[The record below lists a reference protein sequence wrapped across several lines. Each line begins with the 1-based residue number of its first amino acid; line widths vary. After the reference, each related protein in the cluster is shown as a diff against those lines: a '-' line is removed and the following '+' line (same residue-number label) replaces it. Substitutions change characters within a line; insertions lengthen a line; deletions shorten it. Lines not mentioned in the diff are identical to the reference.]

1 MRTNEIRDGRRK
13 GDAATLA
20 VGGERVQG
28 RCRRVRTRLVRLAV
42 WRGTRTLIPL
52 SAHCRRAAR
61 EKPTASSSQKKIQ
74 SRQREPGVTWV
85 EPVRAAFPP
94 ESWSDRDDHLRSP
107 EFFDAAQFPEI
118 VFESTKIEALDDDDF
133 RITGRLTIHGVS
145 HEIVLDAEVGR
156 HRAGPLGQR
165 ARRPRSHR
173 PALTWRLRDEAPAD
187 ARERQCGRR
196 RQGHARA
203 RRIGHQTCLAA
214 TEVVRFGASRLAWCQ
229 LLRVRSCP
237 SRSWRCLPR
246 SGTSA
251 RPTVTCCIAPATDC
265 TLHRPTRVAAERSG
279 PWHGRDRA
287 AFI

>member
-1 MRTNEIRDGRRK
+1 MPPRTY
-13 GDAATLA
+13 A
-20 VGGERVQG
+20 V
-28 RCRRVRTRLVRLAV
+28 VRLAV

-156 HRAGPLGQR
+156 HRAPPAVHIGLGSYSSVSTTWPAALQAKRWARSRRRLSGGGPRRPLSAARR
-165 ARRPRSHR
+165 ARAWRS
-173 PALTWRLRDEAPAD
+173 
-187 ARERQCGRR
+187 
-196 RQGHARA
+196 
-203 RRIGHQTCLAA
+203 
-214 TEVVRFGASRLAWCQ
+214 
-229 LLRVRSCP
+229 
-237 SRSWRCLPR
+237 
-246 SGTSA
+246 
-251 RPTVTCCIAPATDC
+251 
-265 TLHRPTRVAAERSG
+265 
-279 PWHGRDRA
+279 
-287 AFI
+287 